1 MFIVNLEYK
10 KDLKEVEKYLEEHR
24 AYLDKNYANGN
35 FIASGRKNPRTGG
48 IILVKGNIEKDIW
61 DIVKED
67 PFYREEI
74 VEISIIEFEASKT
87 CEALKGL

>member
-10 KDLKEVEKYLEEHR
+10 KDLSEVEKYLEEHKN
-24 AYLDKNYANGN
+24 YLDKNYRNGN
-35 FIASGRKNPRTGG
+35 FIASGRKKPRTGG

-61 DIVKED
+61 DIIKED

-74 VEISIIEFEASKT
+74 AEISVTEFEESKT
-87 CEALKGL
+87 RIELSSI